1 MYSDIDRYG
10 TYSLYE
16 MELPEARTVIAALQM
31 ALQTWKTDLA
41 IADSNRGSIP
51 LTQLSN
57 EDIQEHVLLQVNISN
72 CEKTLASLAKLKI

>member
-31 ALQTWKTDLA
+31 ALQT
-41 IADSNRGSIP
+41 
-51 LTQLSN
+51 
-57 EDIQEHVLLQVNISN
+57 
-72 CEKTLASLAKLKI
+72 